1 MIQFAKKEL
10 GMITIIGTG
19 KMAEA
24 IIAGLTQK
32 GEEIIVVGR
41 DEKRLKQLFA
51 TYSPLMV
58 THLNDFDIKD
68 QEIILAIKPYAL
80 QEVSAKLKGKANTIY
95 SILAGTTIED
105 LHTIPANHYI
115 RAMPNIAAA
124 KGASTT
130 AITGDV
136 EAKEKALQIFEAIG
150 KAIWVESEK
159 ELDIATA
166 IAGSGPAFLA
176 LVAEAMTDG
185 GVACGMKR
193 DVAKEF
199 VQGLFESFASI
210 ADNDPAQIKNMVM
223 SPAGTTAAGIKI
235 LEKERARS
243 AFIEA
248 IIHAFEKANK
258 NS

>member
-1 MIQFAKKEL
+1 MLQFAKKECA
-10 GMITIIGTG
+10 MITIIGTG

-24 IIAGLTQK
+24 ILAGLTQK
-32 GEEIIVVGR
+32 GEKLEVVGR
-41 DEKRLKQLFA
+41 DAKKLDSLA
-51 TYSPLMV
+51 STYSLDSCG
-58 THLNDFDIKD
+58 LDGFDIENKD
-68 QEIILAIKPYAL
+68 IILAVKPYAL
-80 QEVSAKLKGKANTIY
+80 QEVAGKLQGKANTIY

-105 LHTIPANHYI
+105 LHIISANHYI

-130 AITGDV
+130 AITGDM

-176 LVAEAMTDG
+176 LIAEAMTDG

-193 DVAKEF
+193 EVARKF
-199 VQGLFESFASI
+199 VGGLFESFATLT
-210 ADNDPAQIKNMVM
+210 DNDPAQIKNMVM
-223 SPAGTTAAGIKI
+223 SPAGTTAAGVRK
-235 LEKERARS
+235 LEAQSIRS
-243 AFIEA
+243 AFMEA
-248 IIHAFEKANK
+248 IIEAFGKTQK
-258 NS
+258 D